1 MPNLP
6 DKTKCCG
13 CAACVDTCKHDA
25 LSLVEDCNG
34 FYNIKIDTSK
44 CVDCKLCEKRCHVLR
59 QDKVKRHNPKN
70 AATFAGWSTDEKL
83 IRKSATG
90 AIFAQVACCML
101 SGGNTTIYGAALMDD
116 SSVKHIGITSI
127 DDLYKLQNSK
137 YQQSYTVGVYR
148 NVLHD
153 LKNGRRVLFSGV
165 PCQIAALYAF
175 LNYKEELLQNLFT
188 IEVLCHGVPTNV
200 LHRLAIHKNHAL
212 GIKAYRNKE
221 EGKGWLYGKNNR
233 LSYEMSDGKIKMMQ
247 NRREDFLF
255 RSYLTFSF
263 TRLSCYQCLY
273 SDIRRVSDMTIG
285 DFWHFQDSPNKGKY
299 ENLMGSSIIIAN
311 SEKGKNMVAACQ
323 NLNIV
328 PVEWKE
334 FLPYNQNLF
343 MPTNKYLFKGAAY
356 VHLIRKIPVSLQTV
370 IYQNGFTNAFLDRLF
385 QKFIRKILKKRFIG
399 KENELKKMIDKTLK
413 YLEL

>member
-13 CAACVDTCKHDA
+13 CAACVDTCRHAA
-25 LSLVEDCNG
+25 LSLVEDNNG

-44 CVDCKLCEKRCHVLR
+44 CVDCKLCEKICHVLQ
-59 QDKVKRHNPKN
+59 QDNVKRHNPKN
-70 AATFAGWSTDEKL
+70 AKTFAGWSTDEKL

-90 AIFAQVACCML
+90 GIFAQVACCML
-101 SGGNTTIYGAALMDD
+101 SEGNTTVYGAALMDD

-175 LNYKEELLQNLFT
+175 LNYKDELLQNLFT

-200 LHRLAIHKNHAL
+200 LHRLAIRKIQAL

-221 EGKGWLYGKNNR
+221 EGKGWVYGKNNR
-233 LSYEMSDGKIKMMQ
+233 LSYKMFDGQIKLIQ

-263 TRLSCYQCLY
+263 TRLSCYQCPY
-273 SDIRRVSDMTIG
+273 SDIRRVSDLTIG
-285 DFWHFQDSPNKGKY
+285 DFWHFQDSPNRDKY
-299 ENLMGSSIIIAN
+299 ENLMGTSIIIAN
-311 SEKGKNMVAACQ
+311 SEKGKEMINTCQ
-323 NLNIV
+323 NMHIV
-328 PVEWKE
+328 KVEWKE

-343 MPTNKYLFKGAAY
+343 MPTNKYLFKGASY
-356 VHLIRKIPVSLQTV
+356 VHLIRKLPIVLQTI
-370 IYQNGFTNAFLDRLF
+370 IYQNGVTNDWGTGCFKGFSERYRRNVLLG
-385 QKFIRKILKKRFIG
+385 KKT
-399 KENELKKMIDKTLK
+399 N
-413 YLEL
+413 